1 MLKIYLSFIHSVCTV
16 LYLHS
21 FIFDGKLKCF
31 TYMEYI
37 LFVVAFL
44 AVNIDFLVSLNYF
57 LFPKTPKLW
66 PLFECAP

>member
-1 MLKIYLSFIHSVCTV
+1 
-16 LYLHS
+16 
-21 FIFDGKLKCF
+21 
-31 TYMEYI
+31 MEFL

-57 LFPKTPKLW
+57 IFPKTTKLW